1 MCVRTMRMEKQLP
14 FAEQVAL
21 QGADYRATQ
30 LVGTILLALL
40 VISALLVTLFSRKDP
55 IMTESLQLGINV
67 AIICLFLGS
76 AVYAIVRQIS
86 RRRAEDPLEPQNLRS
101 RMAYERDCVRQL
113 IVLEPTDEGL
123 ERAALEL
130 QAQTERYAGY
140 TGPRNEF
147 FRGYRE
153 LLLAGLLIFGITPE
167 NTSGELANFILT
179 IKWLGAVLLIASFW
193 VGVFTSVKVSKFKFW
208 LSVVTLARYQMRLSA
223 ADPER
228 VTDAEGQL

>member
-1 MCVRTMRMEKQLP
+1 MRMEKRLP
-14 FAEQVAL
+14 SAEQAAL
-21 QGADYRATQ
+21 RGADYRAAQ

-40 VISALLVTLFSRKDP
+40 VTSAMLVTLFSRRYP
-55 IMTESLQLGINV
+55 ITTESLQSGINV

-76 AVYAIVRQIS
+76 AVYAIARQIK

-101 RMAYERDCVRQL
+101 RMAYERDCVQQ
-113 IVLEPTDEGL
+113 ITVLEPTDEGL

-153 LLLAGLLIFGITPE
+153 LLLAGLLIFGVTPE
-167 NTSGELANFILT
+167 NASGELANFILT
-179 IKWLGAVLLIASFW
+179 IKWMGAALLIASFW
-193 VGVFTSVKVSKFKFW
+193 AGVFSSAKVSKFKFW
-208 LSVVTLARYQMRLSA
+208 LSVITLARYQMRLDTIDSGLGG
-223 ADPER
+223 DKK
-228 VTDAEGQL
+228 

>member
-1 MCVRTMRMEKQLP
+1 MEKQLP
-14 FAEQVAL
+14 FAEQAAL
-21 QGADYRATQ
+21 RGADYRAAQ

-40 VISALLVTLFSRKDP
+40 VTSAMLVTLFSRRYP
-55 IMTESLQLGINV
+55 IMTGSLQLGINV
-67 AIICLFLGS
+67 AVICLFLGS
-76 AVYAIVRQIS
+76 AVYAIVRQIK

-101 RMAYERDCVRQL
+101 RLAYERDCVQQ
-113 IVLEPTDEGL
+113 ITVLEPTDEGL

-167 NTSGELANFILT
+167 NASGELANFILT
-179 IKWLGAVLLIASFW
+179 IKWLGAALLIASFW
-193 VGVFTSVKVSKFKFW
+193 AGLFSSAKVSKVKFW
-208 LSVVTLARYQMRLSA
+208 LSVITLARYQLRPDA
-223 ADPER
+223 
-228 VTDAEGQL
+228 TDSGLGGDKK